1 MGEFDLKGFNRVTDY
16 NLNNHIQDNIIEFF
30 DWALLNKG
38 NYFNVD
44 LGELSP
50 GGDDYSRLRLS
61 SDPNYTAGQVWEGF
75 RGNWVWQSGVNYST
89 SPIVGTN
96 NAKPGISGVYVDDTF
111 YPSDTVGA
119 YAHHVDYFNG
129 QIIFDTAIPTGSK
142 VQAEFSYKWIN
153 VVYANSIPWLRE
165 VQYRS
170 LDLNSSF
177 LQAGKGE
184 WDTPPETRLQLPAI
198 AVEIVPRRSFQGYA
212 LGGGQWVYTDVLF
225 HCIAENE
232 MTRNELVDI
241 VSFQSDKR
249 IGTYDSNVV
258 ARSGDFPID
267 YRGTPVSGALAF
279 PDLVKKHRG
288 SHVRFLNPSVQ
299 GMDMINSNMYGG
311 IVKITT
317 EVINLNI

>member
-1 MGEFDLKGFNRVTDY
+1 M
-16 NLNNHIQDNIIEFF
+16 
-30 DWALLNKG
+30 
-38 NYFNVD
+38 
-44 LGELSP
+44 
-50 GGDDYSRLRLS
+50 
-61 SDPNYTAGQVWEGF
+61 
-75 RGNWVWQSGVNYST
+75 
-89 SPIVGTN
+89 
-96 NAKPGISGVYVDDTF
+96 
-111 YPSDTVGA
+111 
-119 YAHHVDYFNG
+119 YA
-129 QIIFDTAIPTGSK
+129 I
-142 VQAEFSYKWIN
+142 
-153 VVYANSIPWLRE
+153 SIPWLRE

-198 AVEIVPRRSFQGYA
+198 AIEIVPRRSFQGYA

-241 VSFQSDKR
+241 VSFQSDKK

-267 YRGTPVSGALAF
+267 YKGTPVSGALAF